1 MATVTLVAIQ
11 ADRSGTATLTGT
23 RCWSIR
29 RVWCPGPSPGTRR
42 ARPRHT
48 DADLASVR
56 AARRFFDSVGH
67 DGRPDIFQLHVDTR
81 PRRPVVR
88 QGSDDPADG
97 EVDPTVG

>member
-1 MATVTLVAIQ
+1 MLVDQAGVVPGAVTGH
-11 ADRSGTATLTGT
+11 SE
-23 RCWSIR
+23 
-29 RVWCPGPSPGTRR
+29 SP
-42 ARPRHT
+42 PRHT